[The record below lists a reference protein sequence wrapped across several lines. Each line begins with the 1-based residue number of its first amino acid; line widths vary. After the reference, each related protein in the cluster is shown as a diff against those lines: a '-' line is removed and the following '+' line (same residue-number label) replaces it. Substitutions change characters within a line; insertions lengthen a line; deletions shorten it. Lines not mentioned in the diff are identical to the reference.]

1 MKGLGRFVPAIGIT
15 MALAVAS
22 TLIPS
27 AAQAF
32 IAGDGKG
39 KPDRDCYIGL
49 EGYSPEDLSPISKN
63 GKKQGI
69 ACTDCDPE
77 CDLDG
82 VPTADGSCTFRIGA
96 CINNT
101 GVAGCDPSTR
111 TPKNASAKA
120 KSKAG
125 KIDFGTSFPSDLSS
139 ACSSFVDFPVPVKG
153 KKKNKPGKGK
163 VTLVAKK
170 KTDKDKFTFVCNPRP
185 EGEACPAPTTTVTVT
200 STTTS
205 TSTST
210 TTTTLPPCGNGTI
223 DGDEECDPG
232 AEPTGCN
239 GGDVC
244 VPLGANSCTCQ
255 PCVAPGPS
263 DPASVQFTTG
273 FGTDFCGGV
282 GLTPPP
288 DPPSGGEL
296 QLAGGTKFSD
306 LGLGCLYIGAGQ
318 STLAGGATPDSAPN
332 IYDVDLVCPDGSLLL
347 KGGAGTS
354 DRDCSMGIDSGDRFC
369 INGLP
374 GTDDMGSCTTDDDCR
389 PICQDPGGGTCEGGE
404 TCTCANGAGPCTADG
419 GCGTGSTTLICVP
432 RARCYF
438 GPPLPIV
445 NPQNSQLST
454 CVQNVFQVDG
464 GGFADPT
471 SGELNLTVP
480 LSSRVYLTGTTF
492 GAAQPCPACVAG
504 TCDGGPSQGMPCTG
518 VGAPGSTHDCL
529 PFGYQYLAPLA
540 VTLSPLSTGGG
551 TLPADGSISP
561 NGLFCPGQ
569 VTPGA
574 FSETEVRKIVATGS
588 PAAGGISTTP
598 EAATISSA
606 FCIPKTG
613 NILIDGSANLPG
625 PGQTSLA
632 GEAVLLPAAP

>member
-1 MKGLGRFVPAIGIT
+1 MKGLGRFVPAMGIT

-22 TLIPS
+22 ALVPS

-32 IAGDGKG
+32 IPGDGKG

-49 EGYSPEDLSPISKN
+49 DGYDPEDLSPISKN

-82 VPTADGSCTFRIGA
+82 VPTANGSCTFSIAA

-101 GVAGCDPSTR
+101 GVTGCDPATR

-125 KIDFGTSFPSDLSS
+125 KIDFGTSFPGDLSS
-139 ACSSFVDFPVPVKG
+139 ACSGFVDFPVPVKG
-153 KKKNKPGKGK
+153 KQQNKPGKGK

-185 EGEACPAPTTTVTVT
+185 EGEACPAPTTT
-200 STTTS
+200 

-210 TTTTLPPCGNGTI
+210 TTTTSTSSTTSTTVPPCGDGTI
-223 DGDEECDPG
+223 APDEECDPG
-232 AEPTGCN
+232 AVPDGCS

-244 VPLGANSCTCQ
+244 VPLGGSACTCQ

-273 FGTDFCGGV
+273 LGTDFCGNV
-282 GLTPPP
+282 GLTTPP
-288 DPPSGGEL
+288 DPPFGGEI
-296 QLAGGTKFSD
+296 QDGTATKISD

-318 STLAGGATPDSAPN
+318 STVPGGATPDSAPN

-347 KGGAGTS
+347 EGGLGND
-354 DRDCSMGIDSGDRFC
+354 DRDCTVGVDTNDRFC
-369 INGLP
+369 ANSTP
-374 GTDDMGSCTTDDDCR
+374 GTDGFGACTTDADCL
-389 PICQDPGGGTCEGGE
+389 PLCVDGGGGTCEMGE
-404 TCTCANGAGPCTADG
+404 TCTCANGAPGNCTANG
-419 GCGTGSTTLICVP
+419 NCGTGAAVLICIP
-432 RARCYF
+432 KPKCFF
-438 GPPLPIV
+438 GPPLPIK
-445 NPQNSQLST
+445 NSTLST
-454 CVQNVFQVDG
+454 CVQNVYQLDG
-464 GGFADPT
+464 SGLANTT
-471 SGELNLTVP
+471 SGDITLSVP
-480 LSSRVYLTGTTF
+480 LSSRVFLTGNDF
-492 GAAQPCPACVAG
+492 GNGQPCPACVGG
-504 TCDGGPSQGMPCTG
+504 TCDGGPNQGDPCTG
-518 VGAPGSTHDCL
+518 VGVPGSSHDCP
-529 PFGYQYLAPLA
+529 PFGYQYLAPLD
-540 VTLSPLSTGGG
+540 VTLSPLSTSGG
-551 TLPADGSISP
+551 TLPVDGSISAG
-561 NGLFCPGQ
+561 GLFCPAQ
-569 VTPGA
+569 ATTGA
-574 FSETEVRKIVATGS
+574 FGDRDVRKVIATGS
-588 PAAGGISTTP
+588 PAAGGLSTTP
-598 EAATISSA
+598 AATTIASA